1 MENATLEQ
9 SQETLDFIDDF
20 LDLTDEQL
28 AKIGGGQ
35 GNQLLG

>member
-9 SQETLDFIDDF
+9 SQETLDFVDDF
-20 LDLTDEQL
+20 LDLTGEQL

-35 GNQLLG
+35 ANMLFG

>member
-1 MENATLEQ
+1 MEDATLEQ
-9 SQETLDFIDDF
+9 SLEPVDFIDDL

-35 GNQLLG
+35 GAQLLS

>member
-9 SQETLDFIDDF
+9 SQETLDFIDDL

-35 GNQLLG
+35 GAQLLG